1 MDNFSFETENK
12 IVRNSREDKSKKM
25 DKEENFVSKLYSQ
38 PRDNFPFGPRVR
50 GN

>member
-25 DKEENFVSKLYSQ
+25 DKEFC
-38 PRDNFPFGPRVR
+38 
-50 GN
+50 